1 MKGKISGGKSM
12 QQFIHMAVS
21 QQAER
26 ARREMGISINFK
38 GPPQVTH
45 SSRRTPLPRGFI
57 ALQVVDTM
65 FKAGVSG
72 GHFQFQT

>member
-1 MKGKISGGKSM
+1 MKGKIIGGESM
-12 QQFIHMAVS
+12 QRFIHMALS
-21 QQAER
+21 QQAKR
-26 ARREMGISINFK
+26 ARRETGMHINYQ

-45 SSRRTPLPRGFI
+45 SSGRTPLPRGSI

>member
-12 QQFIHMAVS
+12 QRFIHTAVS
-21 QQAER
+21 QPAEG
-26 ARREMGISINFK
+26 ARRETGIRINYK
-38 GPPQVTH
+38 GPPQVTP
-45 SSRRTPLPRGFI
+45 SSRRTPLPRASI

>member
-1 MKGKISGGKSM
+1 MKGKISGGESM
-12 QQFIHMAVS
+12 QRFIHMAVS

-26 ARREMGISINFK
+26 ARRETGIRINYQ

-45 SSRRTPLPRGFI
+45 SSRQTPLPRGSR

-65 FKAGVSG
+65 FKVGVSG